1 MELSRL
7 LLLALLGLST
17 GYVSRPGLAMRPA
30 MRPAA
35 TLRPAAPMNP
45 ALTRMMAEETAE
57 DAVAANEVCI
67 EDEAIEECVLA
78 SWDAG
83 KLAVPMSWV
92 QQGKLKARTTQ
103 YDGLLSAPQ
112 AFIDLLGGATVGTTV
127 VNVAQ

>member
-67 EDEAIEECVLA
+67 EDEAIEECILA
-78 SWDAG
+78 EWPAG
-83 KLAVPMSWV
+83 
-92 QQGKLKARTTQ
+92 QLKVRTLFTRQ
-103 YDGLLSAPQ
+103 NPAQPAPQ
-112 AFIDLLGGATVGTTV
+112 PPNRNLYA
-127 VNVAQ
+127 

>member
-7 LLLALLGLST
+7 LLLALLGLTT

-57 DAVAANEVCI
+57 DAVELSFNEPLTGQHTALWI
-67 EDEAIEECVLA
+67 PT
-78 SWDAG
+78 
-83 KLAVPMSWV
+83 KLLNT
-92 QQGKLKARTTQ
+92 K
-103 YDGLLSAPQ
+103 
-112 AFIDLLGGATVGTTV
+112 
-127 VNVAQ
+127 

>member
-17 GYVSRPGLAMRPA
+17 GYVSRPGLAMRPS

-57 DAVAANEVCI
+57 DAVELSFNEPLTGQHT
-67 EDEAIEECVLA
+67 ALPT
-78 SWDAG
+78 
-83 KLAVPMSWV
+83 KLLNT
-92 QQGKLKARTTQ
+92 K
-103 YDGLLSAPQ
+103 
-112 AFIDLLGGATVGTTV
+112 
-127 VNVAQ
+127 

>member
-57 DAVAANEVCI
+57 DAVAANEVRPAVTAACTATALGVFPAISRRICI
-67 EDEAIEECVLA
+67 RR
-78 SWDAG
+78 
-83 KLAVPMSWV
+83 P
-92 QQGKLKARTTQ
+92 
-103 YDGLLSAPQ
+103 
-112 AFIDLLGGATVGTTV
+112 
-127 VNVAQ
+127 